1 MTVWFVIAVPL
12 AVMLFALGMERV
24 ETRLRHVSVRGEDVE
39 EFLEQAKPEEVRA
52 LYGHGIGR
60 ALELFRRRRF
70 GGRSGKSRR
79 PAPEQQSAQPQA
91 PAPASAV
98 PQATAPQPSAPQST
112 TRPAES
118 QEHDGTGERGTG

>member
-70 GGRSGKSRR
+70 GGRSGGRFGKPRR
-79 PAPEQQSAQPQA
+79 PASEPQSAQTRT
-91 PAPASAV
+91 PASSASSV
-98 PQATAPQPSAPQST
+98 PEPT

-118 QEHDGTGERGTG
+118 QAQDATGERGAG